1 MWPSAASE
9 SPELS
14 EVLDDPVEDD
24 GDLVVG
30 AAGERVRVFV
40 RDLPVGRPARVADTG
55 GRLGSVRPG
64 GFLQL
69 VEVSDGANVL
79 ETLVFDETEPGRVI
93 AAVLESLEPLQQK
106 VLRSSRAHVSN
117 DPAHSNPLKPL
128 AAVRIGRS
136 SLRPALPYGCFRKNE
151 TKKREPG

>member
-9 SPELS
+9 SRSSRKFSTIPLRTTATS
-14 EVLDDPVEDD
+14 SSAQPVSGCAFSYETFPWVAQRVWPTP
-24 GDLVVG
+24 VVDW
-30 AAGERVRVFV
+30 R
-40 RDLPVGRPARVADTG
+40 
-55 GRLGSVRPG
+55 SVRPG

-106 VLRSSRAHVSN
+106 VLSQFSS
-117 DPAHSNPLKPL
+117 P
-128 AAVRIGRS
+128 RIQ
-136 SLRPALPYGCFRKNE
+136 
-151 TKKREPG
+151 